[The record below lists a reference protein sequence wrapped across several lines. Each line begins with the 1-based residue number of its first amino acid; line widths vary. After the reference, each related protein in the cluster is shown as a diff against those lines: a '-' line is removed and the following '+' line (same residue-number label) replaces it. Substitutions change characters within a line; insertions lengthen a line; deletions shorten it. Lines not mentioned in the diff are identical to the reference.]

1 MERLIALAT
10 ATRRGGAAL
19 FENGTPV
26 TVREIT
32 PPETGGARLLTSAW
46 ECLEEAGL
54 VWENLTAVAVALGPG
69 SFTGIRVG
77 LATALGLVESLG
89 SKLIGMG
96 SLDCIARGS
105 AICRGHSSLRSV
117 SGNETVCATLP
128 AGTGLYYAQ
137 LFRNGE
143 VRPTP
148 LGACGLVPAGGL
160 GVRYPAGAYIGAD
173 LEAAGI
179 PPDRI
184 IREPDWVSPLHLG
197 ALAWERLERG
207 EVDDPALIR
216 PLYVKR
222 PAARPAP
229 R

>member
-10 ATRRGGAAL
+10 ATRHGGAAL
-19 FENGTPV
+19 FENGEPV
-26 TVREIT
+26 AVREISKS
-32 PPETGGARLLTSAW
+32 ETGGARLLPAASG
-46 ECLEEAGL
+46 CLEEAGL
-54 VWENLTAVAVALGPG
+54 TWENLTAVAVALGPG

-77 LATALGLVESLG
+77 LATALGLVESIGL
-89 SKLIGMG
+89 KLVGVG

-117 SGNETVCATLP
+117 SGVETVCATLP
-128 AGTGLYYAQ
+128 AGVGLYYAQ
-137 LFRNGE
+137 LFQDGK
-143 VRPTP
+143 P
-148 LGACGLVPAGGL
+148 LGACGLVPAGEL
-160 GVRYPAGAYIGAD
+160 GARYPAAKYIGAN

-179 PPDRI
+179 HPDRTMP
-184 IREPDWVSPLHLG
+184 EPDWVSPVHLG

-207 EVDDPALIR
+207 EADDPARIR

-222 PAARPAP
+222 PAARPTP

>member
-19 FENGTPV
+19 FENGEPV
-26 TVREIT
+26 AVRGIT
-32 PPETGGARLLTSAW
+32 PPETGGARLLSAANG
-46 ECLEEAGL
+46 CLEEAEL
-54 VWENLTAVAVALGPG
+54 TWKNLTAVAVALGPG

-89 SKLIGMG
+89 SKLIGVG

-105 AICRGHSSLRSV
+105 AIA
-117 SGNETVCATLP
+117 GNETVCATLP

-137 LFRNGE
+137 LFRDGE
-143 VRPTP
+143 P

-160 GVRYPAGAYIGAD
+160 GARYPAGAYIGAD

-207 EVDDPALIR
+207 EADDPARIR